1 MIQRRALIAANA
13 AGSPEAAA
21 SVLARFGFSR
31 NTQAADRESAIAQM
45 RDEHFD
51 LVIIPVDGITPN
63 DLISLER
70 EIRKDP
76 NTSVIATAL
85 AAEPDLIVRAM
96 RAGIHEFLV
105 APPKAEELAGS
116 VERLMRRA
124 RNESQRGELVAVHS
138 GKGGLGSTSIAVNV
152 AQAFGTQRPNSRV
165 ALVDLVVTGG
175 DVRVF
180 LNLKPAY
187 DLSHLIAKGSQVD
200 AELLNSVLTP
210 CPGGV
215 WALPTGDS
223 PEDEELFD
231 SAAVNSILNLLRA
244 HFAVTV
250 VDCDHHLSEATLT
263 ALDAA
268 NRIILVTHLSV
279 PALRSTQRSLA
290 VCRRLGYDDSK
301 LCVVVNRF
309 QSGDVLP
316 VKDAED
322 LLQASIYWK
331 LPNDYQLS
339 AASLT
344 KGVPVALEEPGS
356 KLARSY
362 SDLAKKLSGMT
373 TSGGY
378 PMVENGSGGSRF
390 RKLFGTD
397 KGVRNVS

>member
-1 MIQRRALIAANA
+1 MQRRALIAGNS
-13 AGSPEAAA
+13 AGSPETVNG
-21 SVLARFGFSR
+21 VLARFGFQRTAHVS
-31 NTQAADRESAIAQM
+31 DSDEAIAEM
-45 RDEHFD
+45 REGHFD
-51 LVIIPVDGITPN
+51 LIVVPVDGITPGQ
-63 DLISLER
+63 LIALER

-76 NTSVIATAL
+76 NTSVIATAQS
-85 AAEPDLIVRAM
+85 ADSDLIVRSM
-96 RAGIHEFLV
+96 RAGVHEFLV
-105 APPKAEELAGS
+105 YPPKAEELAGS
-116 VERLMRRA
+116 VERLMRRT
-124 RNESQRGELVAVHS
+124 RVESERGDLVAVYS
-138 GKGGLGSTSIAVNV
+138 GKGGLGSTSIAVNI
-152 AQAFGTQRPNSRV
+152 AQAFGAQRADARV
-165 ALVDLVVTGG
+165 SIVDLVVTGG

-187 DLSHLIAKGSQVD
+187 DLSHLIAKGSSID
-200 AELLNSVLTP
+200 AELLNSLLTP

-231 SAAVNSILNLLRA
+231 SAAVGAILNLLRS

-250 VDCDHHLSEATLT
+250 VDCEHHLSEATLT

-268 NRIILVTHLSV
+268 DRIVLVTQLSV

-290 VCRRLGYDDSK
+290 VCRRLGYDDNK
-301 LCVVVNRF
+301 LCVVVNRY

-322 LLQASIYWK
+322 LLQTSVYWK
-331 LPNDYQLS
+331 LPNDYRLS
-339 AASLT
+339 ATSLT
-344 KGVPVALEEPGS
+344 KGIPVALEEPGS

-362 SDLAKKLSGMT
+362 EDLAKKLAGT
-373 TSGGY
+373 ATASGGFAR
-378 PMVENGSGGSRF
+378 VKEAQGGRL

>member
-1 MIQRRALIAANA
+1 MQRRALIAGNS
-13 AGSPEAAA
+13 AGSPETVNG
-21 SVLARFGFSR
+21 VLARFGFSR
-31 NTQAADRESAIAQM
+31 TEQAADRDAAIAAM
-45 RDEHFD
+45 HDRHFD
-51 LVIIPVDGITPN
+51 LVILPVEGITPN
-63 DLISLER
+63 QLVALER
-70 EIRKDP
+70 EIRKQS
-76 NTSVIATAL
+76 NTSVIATAP
-85 AAEPDLIVRAM
+85 AADADLIVRAM
-96 RAGIHEFLV
+96 RAGVHEFLIY
-105 APPKAEELAGS
+105 PPKAEELAGS
-116 VERLMRRA
+116 VERLMRRS
-124 RNESQRGELVAVHS
+124 RSKTERGELIAVYS

-152 AQAFGTQRPNSRV
+152 AQAFGAHRSDARV

-187 DLSHLIAKGSQVD
+187 DLSHLIAKGSQID
-200 AELLNSVLTP
+200 AELLNSLLTP

-223 PEDEELFD
+223 PEDAELFD
-231 SAAVNSILNLLRA
+231 SAAVGAILNLLRT
-244 HFAVTV
+244 HFSVTV

-268 NRIILVTHLSV
+268 DRIVLVTQLSV

-301 LCVVVNRF
+301 LCVVVNRY

-322 LLQASIYWK
+322 LLQTPIYWK
-331 LPNDYQLS
+331 LPNDYRLS

-344 KGVPVALEEPGS
+344 NGVPVAIEEPGS

-362 SDLAKKLSGMT
+362 SDLAKKLAGPSNSSG
-373 TSGGY
+373 SFARVKEG
-378 PMVENGSGGSRF
+378 PRADGSANFSERI
-390 RKLFGTD
+390 KE
-397 KGVRNVS
+397 

>member
-1 MIQRRALIAANA
+1 MQRRALIAANA
-13 AGSPEAAA
+13 AGSPEPVAG
-21 SVLARFGFSR
+21 VLARFGFVR
-31 NTQAADRESAIAQM
+31 TAQAADRASAIAQM
-45 RDEHFD
+45 RDEHYD
-51 LVIIPVDGITPN
+51 LVIVSVDGITPA
-63 DLISLER
+63 DLVSLER

-76 NTSVIATAL
+76 NTSVIATAS

-96 RAGIHEFLV
+96 RAGVHEFLV
-105 APPKAEELAGS
+105 YPPKPEELAGS
-116 VERLMRRA
+116 VERLMRRT
-124 RNESQRGELVAVHS
+124 RTESQRGELIAVHS

-152 AQAFGTQRPNSRV
+152 AQAFGARRPDARV
-165 ALVDLVVTGG
+165 SLVDLVVAGG

-223 PEDEELFD
+223 HEDEELFD
-231 SAAVNSILNLLRA
+231 SAAVSSVLNLLRA

-263 ALDAA
+263 ALDSA
-268 NRIILVTHLSV
+268 NRIVLVTQLSV

-301 LCVVVNRF
+301 LCVVVNRY

-322 LLQASIYWK
+322 LLQAPIFWK
-331 LPNDYQLS
+331 LPNDYRLS

-344 KGVPVALEEPGS
+344 KGVPVAMEEPGS

-362 SDLAKKLSGMT
+362 SDLAKKLSASA
-373 TSGGY
+373 TSGAY
-378 PMVENGSGGSRF
+378 AKVEDGGGQSRF
-390 RKLFGTD
+390 RKLFGSD

>member
-1 MIQRRALIAANA
+1 MQRRALIAANA
-13 AGSPEAAA
+13 AGSPESVAG
-21 SVLARFGFSR
+21 VLARFGFAR
-31 NTQAADRESAIAQM
+31 TAQAPDRPSAIAQM
-45 RDEHFD
+45 RDEHYD
-51 LVIIPVDGITPN
+51 LVIVSVDGITPAE
-63 DLISLER
+63 LISLER

-76 NTSVIATAL
+76 NTSVIATAS
-85 AAEPDLIVRAM
+85 AAEPDLIVRSM
-96 RAGIHEFLV
+96 RAGVHEFLV
-105 APPKAEELAGS
+105 YPPRPEELAGS
-116 VERLMRRA
+116 VERLMRRT
-124 RNESQRGELVAVHS
+124 RNESERGELIAVHS

-152 AQAFGTQRPNSRV
+152 AQAFCAQRPDARV
-165 ALVDLVVTGG
+165 SLVDLVVAGG

-215 WALPTGDS
+215 WALPTADS
-223 PEDEELFD
+223 HEDEELFD
-231 SAAVNSILNLLRA
+231 SAAVSSVLNLLRA

-268 NRIILVTHLSV
+268 SKIVLVTQLSV

-290 VCRRLGYDDSK
+290 VCRRLGYEDSK

-316 VKDAED
+316 IKDAED
-322 LLQASIYWK
+322 LLQSPIFWK
-331 LPNDYQLS
+331 LPNDYRLS

-344 KGVPVALEEPGS
+344 KGVPVAMEEPGS

-362 SDLAKKLSGMT
+362 SDLAKKLSGST
-373 TSGGY
+373 SSGGY
-378 PMVENGSGGSRF
+378 PRVEAGGGGSRF
-390 RKLFGTD
+390 RKLFGSD

>member
-1 MIQRRALIAANA
+1 MQRRALIAGNSADSRETVN
-13 AGSPEAAA
+13 G
-21 SVLARFGFSR
+21 VLARFGFSQ
-31 NTQAADRESAIAQM
+31 TEQAADRDAAIAAM
-45 RDEHFD
+45 HDGHFD
-51 LVIIPVDGITPN
+51 LVILPVEGITPN
-63 DLISLER
+63 QLVALER
-70 EIRKDP
+70 EIRKQS
-76 NTSVIATAL
+76 NTSVIATAP
-85 AAEPDLIVRAM
+85 AADADLIVRAM
-96 RAGIHEFLV
+96 RAGVHEFLIF
-105 APPKAEELAGS
+105 PPKAEELAGS
-116 VERLMRRA
+116 VERLMRRS
-124 RNESQRGELVAVHS
+124 RSKTKLGELIAVYS

-152 AQAFGTQRPNSRV
+152 AQAFGAHRSDARV
-165 ALVDLVVTGG
+165 ALLDLVVTGG

-187 DLSHLIAKGSQVD
+187 DLSHLIAKGSQID
-200 AELLNSVLTP
+200 AELLNSLLTP

-223 PEDEELFD
+223 PEDAELFD
-231 SAAVNSILNLLRA
+231 SAAVEAILNLLRT
-244 HFAVTV
+244 HFSVTV

-268 NRIILVTHLSV
+268 GRIVLVTQLSV

-301 LCVVVNRF
+301 LCVVVNRY

-322 LLQASIYWK
+322 LLQTSVFWK
-331 LPNDYQLS
+331 LPNDYRLS

-344 KGVPVALEEPGS
+344 KGIPVALEDPGS

-362 SDLAKKLSGMT
+362 AELAMKLAGPGAATGSFASAKDGQ
-373 TSGGY
+373 GG
-378 PMVENGSGGSRF
+378 RL

-397 KGVRNVS
+397 KRTKE

>member
-1 MIQRRALIAANA
+1 MQRRALIAANA
-13 AGSPEAAA
+13 AGSPDAVEAI
-21 SVLARFGFSR
+21 LARFGFTR
-31 NTQAADRESAIAQM
+31 TAQAEDREAALAQM
-45 RDEHFD
+45 REAHFD
-51 LVIIPVDGITPN
+51 LVILPVDA
-63 DLISLER
+63 ISPAELVALER

-76 NTSVIATAL
+76 NTSVIATAY
-85 AAEPDLIVRAM
+85 AAEPDLIVRSM
-96 RAGIHEFLV
+96 RAGVHEFLV
-105 APPKAEELAGS
+105 NPPKPEELAGS
-116 VERLMRRA
+116 VERLMRRT
-124 RNESQRGELVAVHS
+124 RNDTEQGNLIAVYS
-138 GKGGLGSTSIAVNV
+138 GKGGLGSTSIAVNL
-152 AQAFGTQRPNSRV
+152 AQAFASVQKDSRV
-165 ALVDLVVTGG
+165 ALVDLVVAGG

-180 LNLKPAY
+180 LNLKPSY
-187 DLSHLIAKGSQVD
+187 DISHLIAKGSQVD
-200 AELLNSVLTP
+200 AELLNSVLSP

-223 PEDEELFD
+223 PEDQDMFD
-231 SAAVNSILNLLRA
+231 SSAVNSILSLLRQ

-250 VDCDHHLSEATLT
+250 VDCEHHLSEATLA

-268 NRIILVTHLSV
+268 DRIVLVTQLTV

-301 LCVVVNRF
+301 LCVVINRY

-322 LLQASIYWK
+322 LLQTQVYWK
-331 LPNDYQLS
+331 LPNDYRLS

-344 KGVPVALEEPGS
+344 KGVPVTTEDPNS

-362 SDLAKKLSGMT
+362 ADLVKKLSGM
-373 TSGGY
+373 GGSAGLAR
-378 PMVENGSGGSRF
+378 VHEAGSGASRL